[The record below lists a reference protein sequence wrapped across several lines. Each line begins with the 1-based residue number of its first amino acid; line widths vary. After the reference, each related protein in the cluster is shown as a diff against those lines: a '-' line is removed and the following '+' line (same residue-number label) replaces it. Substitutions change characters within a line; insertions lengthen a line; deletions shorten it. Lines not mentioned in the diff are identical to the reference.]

1 MCKRGDED
9 CAAGI
14 GLESLTKTA
23 ADLKSMGADGLIV
36 QTDVSLLV
44 DVENLAEKS
53 FEAFGEV
60 HLLVNNAG
68 VAVLGSVLG
77 SSMDDWNWQMDVNF
91 YGVLYG
97 IRAFIPRMIEQDT
110 VSHVVNVAGLSGVI
124 EGEGPYDVSKHAV
137 VALTE
142 SLYHELADNAP
153 QIKVSVYCPG
163 WVDTEIDRIDRS
175 RPERFKNDATLL
187 TEEERA
193 NWREVLASGFSIEES
208 ARVLFE
214 GLQNDSLYIGPK
226 AFQNQLPGLVDVV
239 RNRAENILNER
250 NPEHP
255 VPL

>member
-1 MCKRGDED
+1 M
-9 CAAGI
+9 
-14 GLESLTKTA
+14 
-23 ADLKSMGADGLIV
+23 IV

-153 QIKVSVYCPG
+153 PNQSF
-163 WVDTEIDRIDRS
+163 S
-175 RPERFKNDATLL
+175 LL
-187 TEEERA
+187 PWLGRH
-193 NWREVLASGFSIEES
+193 
-208 ARVLFE
+208 
-214 GLQNDSLYIGPK
+214 
-226 AFQNQLPGLVDVV
+226 
-239 RNRAENILNER
+239 RN
-250 NPEHP
+250 
-255 VPL
+255 